1 MRKTAWLLGLLLAGC
16 ASDKGETLACPR
28 PDGTSCES
36 LSSVYAR
43 TTPPVPPLIVPAAPE
58 LSAAGPAP
66 ASARP
71 ELQPARLLRVWVA
84 PWQDEDG
91 DLHDRQYLYI
101 VLEPAAWS
109 LGPARIVRPPQ
120 PPAAGG
126 PQR

>member
-43 TTPPVPPLIVPAAPE
+43 TTPPAPPLIVPAAPGT
-58 LSAAGPAP
+58 SATGPAP

-71 ELQPARLLRVWVA
+71 ELRPARLLRVWVA
-84 PWQDEDG
+84 PWQDADG

-109 LGPARIVRPPQ
+109 LGPARVVRPPQ